1 MTEAELILQKAL
13 VGSNLDSS
21 QWNQIQ
27 AGFRN
32 RAFFSSRVAQVNI
45 LAAMRDKVREYA
57 EGETDISKIRMKIR
71 EDLQR
76 LHYTPKPGEQDTI
89 HDLFSQARLDV
100 IIKTNVAQ
108 ARGYMQ
114 YAEGMSPG
122 AFAAFPAQEFTR
134 IRHSRKPRQDWPQ
147 RWAKAGGKTYGG
159 KMIAL
164 KDDPV
169 WERLSVFGNPF
180 PPFDWG
186 SGMGVLDVDRKTAIQ
201 LRLISDEDLRGK
213 TAALREKPVPDF
225 NENLQATMPKIT
237 EKEWAKMK
245 ADFGDQIQR
254 KGDIVAW
261 RTDWFKEAFDN
272 GNFKI
277 RLGKPQSGLL
287 SKLPQSCEF
296 NGWQNGQLTI
306 DQTWLNNKR
315 DNGSDHRSHFKGYG
329 NEANPLE
336 KGDVDLLPCL
346 WRNPDRAWLDTRKGK
361 EGKKGVPRLILE
373 LDSFDGSTFR
383 AVVDIGTDRPFLK
396 TFFKKDPVGSA
407 ALIQAGAGDKHPH
420 DISKGGKGGI
430 TRT

>member
-13 VGSNLDSS
+13 VGSKLDSS

-32 RAFFSSRVAQVNI
+32 RAFFSSRVAEVNI
-45 LAAMRDKVREYA
+45 LAAMRDKVREYS

-71 EDLQR
+71 EDLQT
-76 LHYTPKPGEQDTI
+76 LKYDPKGDKGTI

-134 IRHSRKPRQDWPQ
+134 IAHRRNQRQDWPQ

-180 PPFDWG
+180 PPLDWG

-201 LRLISDEDLRGK
+201 LGLISDEELRGK
-213 TAALREKPVPDF
+213 TAALREKPLPDF
-225 NENLQATMPKIT
+225 NRDMQASVPNLRRDSLCGKILKREFEDQVT
-237 EKEWAKMK
+237 IEDSVVHWQGNLIQDLIAGKRKKVKLGAGYNGESLSLSQQFFVEHGSKHLDPNEPYEHLTK
-245 ADFGDQIQR
+245 QDF
-254 KGDIVAW
+254 
-261 RTDWFKEAFDN
+261 E
-272 GNFKI
+272 
-277 RLGKPQSGLL
+277 
-287 SKLPQSCEF
+287 
-296 NGWQNGQLTI
+296 
-306 DQTWLNNKR
+306 
-315 DNGSDHRSHFKGYG
+315 
-329 NEANPLE
+329 
-336 KGDVDLLPCL
+336 LLPCL
-346 WRNPDRAWLDTRKGK
+346 WRKPDRVLPTRD
-361 EGKKGVPRLILE
+361 PNRSQLE
-373 LDSFDGSTFR
+373 LDTFDGWSIVM
-383 AVVDIGTDRPFLK
+383 VVDRRNGIKSIQKRKSPG
-396 TFFKKDPVGSA
+396 GST
-407 ALIQAGAGDKHPH
+407 I
-420 DISKGGKGGI
+420 
-430 TRT
+430 